1 MKKMMCAL
9 LALML
14 WVGMFAA
21 LAEEDPAIVT
31 VNGDA
36 ILKSELDAMI
46 DTVSAR
52 MAQYGIDGTDE
63 SVLEVIQTAALE
75 ELVDDRLLTQD
86 MTARGCYDLSQD
98 EESTISSVAQVS
110 LENLRAQY
118 EAYFAEYLDG
128 QEDAGMT
135 ATDLAQTYMES
146 LGYTQAY
153 MENYYRNALA
163 SEKYEQWL
171 MEGELEVTQE
181 DVQAGYAQRVEE
193 SRAAYEGDVAAFE
206 TAMASGTEVWYRP
219 EGYRAIL
226 QIMLSAE
233 GEDDAAKLASVEE
246 KTDAIYARLEQGES
260 FESLIAEYGED
271 SAFADESFYETGYQ
285 VHPDSILWEDA
296 FVQTAFGEDMQKP
309 GDYSQPVVFAD
320 HVHILYYLKDVSA
333 GAVELTEALT
343 EALREDIYAERTN
356 EKMELRLAELK
367 ENAEIIYSET
377 EE

>member
-1 MKKMMCAL
+1 MVAN
-9 LALML
+9 
-14 WVGMFAA
+14 FHAA
-21 LAEEDPAIVT
+21 VPNV
-31 VNGDA
+31 
-36 ILKSELDAMI
+36 
-46 DTVSAR
+46 
-52 MAQYGIDGTDE
+52 
-63 SVLEVIQTAALE
+63 
-75 ELVDDRLLTQD
+75 
-86 MTARGCYDLSQD
+86 
-98 EESTISSVAQVS
+98 
-110 LENLRAQY
+110 
-118 EAYFAEYLDG
+118 
-128 QEDAGMT
+128 
-135 ATDLAQTYMES
+135 
-146 LGYTQAY
+146 Y